1 MGTHGIRLS
10 TATFAFDAAGFSQLE
25 TALLHGVGKPN
36 QAGHY
41 PTGFFP
47 EALAVVESAQN
58 YSTSRELPLSQGLS
72 DLCTSAL
79 KAAETLR
86 EQGQPYRALQIAA
99 AVMSRADFPAVSHFH
114 RGRKVAIASWQ
125 ACDKGEVRDAWN
137 ATALLGRAL
146 SNRSRLNG
154 LAGNNISALF
164 LLSAA
169 IAVVEQEKTARTA
182 PRPAPALA

>member
-25 TALLHGVGKPN
+25 TALLQGAGKPN
-36 QAGHY
+36 QAGYY

-99 AVMSRADFPAVSHFH
+99 AVMSRADVRATSHFSDA
-114 RGRKVAIASWQ
+114 KESATASWQ
-125 ACDKGEVRDAWN
+125 ACARGSALDAWN
-137 ATALLGRAL
+137 ATALLGRTLRDQPRFNAPVDIRAL
-146 SNRSRLNG
+146 VG
-154 LAGNNISALF
+154 
-164 LLSAA
+164 AA
-169 IAVVEQEKTARTA
+169 IAVVEQERAA
-182 PRPAPALA
+182 ARPAPALA

>member
-10 TATFAFDAAGFSQLE
+10 AATFAFDAAGFSQLE
-25 TALLHGVGKPN
+25 IALLQGAEKPN
-36 QAGHY
+36 KAGNY

-58 YSTSRELPLSQGLS
+58 YSPSQERALSQGLP

-86 EQGQPYRALQIAA
+86 GQGQPYRALQIAA
-99 AVMSRADFPAVSHFH
+99 AVMSRADVRATSHFSDA
-114 RGRKVAIASWQ
+114 KESATASWQ
-125 ACDKGEVRDAWN
+125 ACARGSVLDAWN

-146 SNRSRLNG
+146 RYQPRPNVPVDFKTLVD
-154 LAGNNISALF
+154 
-164 LLSAA
+164 AA
-169 IAVVEQEKTARTA
+169 VAVVEQGRTA
-182 PRPAPALA
+182 SRPAPALA

>member
-25 TALLHGVGKPN
+25 TALLQGAGKPN
-36 QAGHY
+36 QAGYY

-86 EQGQPYRALQIAA
+86 EQGTTLPG
-99 AVMSRADFPAVSHFH
+99 SADCGCCDVTRRCPCYFPF
-114 RGRKVAIASWQ
+114 
-125 ACDKGEVRDAWN
+125 
-137 ATALLGRAL
+137 
-146 SNRSRLNG
+146 
-154 LAGNNISALF
+154 
-164 LLSAA
+164 
-169 IAVVEQEKTARTA
+169 
-182 PRPAPALA
+182 